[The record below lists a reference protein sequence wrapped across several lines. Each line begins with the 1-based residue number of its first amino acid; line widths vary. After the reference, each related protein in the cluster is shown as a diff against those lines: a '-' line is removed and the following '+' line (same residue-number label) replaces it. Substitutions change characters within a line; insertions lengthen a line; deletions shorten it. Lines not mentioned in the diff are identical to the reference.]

1 MPRPVTS
8 NTVAMVQRSRLAQ
21 ALGLAGWLVV
31 VFSAAAV
38 GAAASVNAGAFYAQL
53 SRPAWAPPASAFGP
67 VWSALYFL
75 MGLAAWLVW
84 RHRGVGRLRLAL
96 GLFILQLC
104 ANALWSWLFF
114 AWRNGAGAFAEVLLL
129 LALIAATVAVF
140 WRISRLAA
148 ILMVPYLAWVTFAS
162 ALTWTVWQRN
172 PTAL

>member
-1 MPRPVTS
+1 MTG
-8 NTVAMVQRSRLAQ
+8 RSPLAQ
-21 ALGLAGWLVV
+21 ALGLAAWLAI

-38 GAAASVNAGAFYAQL
+38 GAAASVEAGSFYAQL

-96 GLFILQLC
+96 GLFMLQLG

-114 AWRNGAGAFAEVLLL
+114 EWRKGALAFAEVVLL

-140 WRISRLAA
+140 WRISRLAG
-148 ILMVPYLAWVTFAS
+148 ILMLPYLAWVGFAS
-162 ALTWTVWQRN
+162 ALTWSLWQRN